1 MRAYLFEHLEFVRT
15 QTLNLVRNAPDDI
28 AEMIPSGMN
37 NHVKWNVGHVLF
49 TMERFAFGVNGETIN
64 LPEHYTE
71 LFRTGSKPREMSA
84 PWPSMAELIELLEGQ
99 VQRIEDRYTTHLH
112 DTVSSPYTTSKGL
125 KLTRVEEFLSF
136 CLYHEGMHFDKMK
149 SILSQNIQKFDIS

>member
-1 MRAYLFEHLEFVRT
+1 MRAYLFEHLAFVRT
-15 QTLNLVRNAPDDI
+15 QTLNLVRNVPDDI

-37 NHVKWNVGHVLF
+37 NHVKWNMGHVLF
-49 TMERFAFGVNGETIN
+49 TLERFAFGVNGESMH

-71 LFRTGSKPREMSA
+71 LFRTGSKPREISA
-84 PWPSMAELIELLEGQ
+84 AWPSMHELVELLAVQ
-99 VQRIEDRYTTHLH
+99 VDRIEHRYAMHLH
-112 DTVSSPYTTSKGL
+112 DTVLSPYTNSKGL

-149 SILSQNIQKFDIS
+149 SILSQNNREFDIL